1 MKIMKILVCFV
12 LLSCCVAIVAAQ
24 EKVIDKTE
32 FDAVVAE
39 GNKILVRR
47 KGEKY
52 RMTITTSAKIIGRSQ
67 NDWSSKA
74 ISEFGSADQT
84 HHIYA
89 STFGGKARPTTEAIV
104 IGKWQYT
111 RSGTDPWIRKEY
123 EPDQPQAH
131 VALPTESPYQ
141 TIETVA
147 DYKYLGKENLGGR
160 PANVYQ
166 KIERQ
171 TKVDKKNG
179 ENAESETKATYWFT
193 EDGTMLKNEH
203 RSGLRS
209 ATMTTQN
216 LIILEWALDPSI
228 VITEPDVAPSKP

>member
-1 MKIMKILVCFV
+1 MKILVCFV

-24 EKVIDKTE
+24 ERVIDKTE

-52 RMTITTSAKIIGRSQ
+52 RMTITTSAKIIGRTQ

-74 ISEFGSADQT
+74 ISEFGSDDQT
-84 HHIYA
+84 RHHIYA

-104 IGKWQYT
+104 FGKWEYK
-111 RSGTDPWIRKEY
+111 RAGTDPWSRKAY
-123 EPDQPQAH
+123 EAVQPQTQ
-131 VALPTESPYQ
+131 VQPEPLPENPFQ
-141 TIETVA
+141 VIETVA
-147 DYKYLGKENLGGR
+147 DYRYLGKQSLGAKQ
-160 PANVYQ
+160 ANVYQ

-171 TKVDKKNG
+171 NKVNKKNG
-179 ENAESETKATYWFT
+179 ENTESETKATYWFT
-193 EDGTMLKNEH
+193 EDGTMFKNEH
-203 RSGLRS
+203 RSSSRS

-228 VITEPDVAPSKP
+228 VISEPVLEPAKP